1 MSDFD
6 VRVRIYEM
14 IDGEP
19 LSSLLDYPLSY
30 FGSCPNVGDTIA
42 IDYADEHKFYSVS
55 RRYNIRLRGWAIIVR
70 AIPASAQIDAVM
82 KAWKEDDE
90 WEAKIDA
97 EEKAEQEKQ
106 RRKDEE
112 TWRLISGKP
121 PTEFA
126 LDYWEEPII
135 RRLAKLGVGKSVRV
149 SALKGLG
156 ESTRKKL
163 EMRGFITV
171 QVGQGKA
178 NNDIVTLTTAGAQ
191 AWKALTAY
199 RKKVEAA
206 RTQR

>member
-14 IDGEP
+14 VDGEP

-42 IDYADEHKFYSVS
+42 IDYAEEHKFFSVS

-70 AIPASAQIDAVM
+70 AVPISAQIAAVM
-82 KAWKEDDE
+82 KAWKEDDD

-97 EEKAEQEKQ
+97 EERAEQEKQ
-106 RRKDEE
+106 RRKEDER
-112 TWRLISGKP
+112 WQLISNKP
-121 PTEFA
+121 PIEFA

-135 RRLAKLGVGKSVRV
+135 KRLAKIGVGKSVRV

-171 QVGQGKA
+171 QFGQVKA
-178 NNDIVTLTTAGAQ
+178 NNHIVTLTPEGA
-191 AWKALTAY
+191 KALKALAAY

-206 RTQR
+206 RAQR